1 MATFTATTFINR
13 PLQEVFDFATNPAN
27 FAQWQS
33 GTESAE
39 WSSEGP
45 VGVGSTIHSVGRM
58 LGRELDLNVEI
69 TQWNPPDSYSIR
81 AKSGPLDVEATNKFE
96 SKDGGTLMI
105 QDFKGELGGFF
116 KLAEGLAI
124 KQVKKQVETDG
135 NALKM
140 LLEAD

>member
-1 MATFTATTFINR
+1 M
-13 PLQEVFDFATNPAN
+13 QEVFDFATNPDN

-45 VGVGSTIHSVGRM
+45 VGVGSTVHSVGRM
-58 LGRELDLNVEI
+58 LGRKLDLNVEI

-81 AKSGPLDVEATNKFE
+81 VKSGPLDVEGTNKYE
-96 SKDGGTLMI
+96 SKDGGTLLT
-105 QDFKGELGGFF
+105 QDFQGELGGFF
-116 KLAEGLAI
+116 KLAEGMAI

-135 NALKM
+135 HALKL